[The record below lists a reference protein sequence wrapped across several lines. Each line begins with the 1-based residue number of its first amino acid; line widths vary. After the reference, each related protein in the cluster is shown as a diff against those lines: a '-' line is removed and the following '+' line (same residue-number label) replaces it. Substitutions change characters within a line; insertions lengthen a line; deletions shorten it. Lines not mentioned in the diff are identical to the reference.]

1 MNTQTM
7 TAQLNKNTGVQNMK
21 NKLNFIMLMALSLGW
36 MSTAFAAVATMQQTF
51 DLKPGWNAIY
61 VELEPTENRIENI
74 FSGIPVRSVWR
85 WIPGKL
91 GKDFIQDPAEGL
103 LSLDGWFGY
112 FPEPRP
118 EAFLTNLYTL
128 SANTAYLVYL
138 DDNQNRS
145 FNLTGQPVY
154 SAINWRTNGFTLTGL
169 PVNPGS
175 EPSFADYFSLSTQHA
190 NQPIYK
196 LNAAGVWEQIT
207 NLSSTVI
214 KSGEAYW
221 VYTDG
226 ISNYP
231 GLIDVKLQQ
240 GESLEY
246 RTIFTEMN
254 FMLSN
259 TSDVTNFV
267 RLDRVGGN
275 NMPMKFL
282 NVDPESG
289 EEAWPDLPNSRVIE
303 LRPGEDVVVSLAV
316 DRGNFSEERMEQIF
330 SISNEQGVRHLIH
343 AGASTIQPLSLPT
356 RGMLKRGITQAP
368 ASNAGLWAG
377 SVQVKGV
384 SEAQNSGVEPLPV
397 GKPFAFRVLIHID
410 ATGTARLLKN
420 VVQMWQEGSYTPS
433 ATNPDYLEVDVP
445 GNYVLLTDDSL
456 IPNYSGVTVRSG
468 QSAGIRFSTIGYD
481 FNGNDV
487 EMSGEFAVGNSLSVS
502 LLVDSD
508 LPTNPFYHKYH
519 PDHDNLDAQ
528 FLNYKQEAFQ
538 VTREMQFLFSQHNPN
553 YPDVQDPPG
562 WGYQDMGGVFRE
574 SISGLHKNTIFIE
587 GEFRLQRVAATAVLN
602 Q

>member
-1 MNTQTM
+1 MNQSSKQTHQS
-7 TAQLNKNTGVQNMK
+7 AVPGALHMK
-21 NKLNFIMLMALSLGW
+21 NKLTFIALLAFSLL
-36 MSTAFAAVATMQQTF
+36 SQPAISAVANMEQSF
-51 DLKPGWNAIY
+51 DLRPGWNAIH
-61 VELEPTENRIENI
+61 VELEPNENRIEDI
-74 FSGIPVRSVWR
+74 FAGIPVRSVWR

-138 DDNQNRS
+138 DGTQNRS
-145 FNLTGQPVY
+145 ITITGKPIY
-154 SAINWRTNGFTLTGL
+154 SVVNWRTNGFTLTGL
-169 PVNPGS
+169 PVNPGQ
-175 EPSFADYFSLSTQHA
+175 EPSFADYFSLSAQHSG
-190 NQPIYK
+190 QPIYQ
-196 LNAAGVWEQIT
+196 LNAAGFWEQIT
-207 NLSSTVI
+207 NLSTTVI
-214 KSGEAYW
+214 QSGEAYW
-221 VYTDG
+221 IYTDG
-226 ISNYP
+226 NSKFP
-231 GLIDVKLQQ
+231 GMIDIQLQQ
-240 GESLEY
+240 GESLDY
-246 RTIFTEMN
+246 RTIFTELD

-267 RLDRVGGN
+267 RMDRVGSTF
-275 NMPMKFL
+275 MPMKIL
-282 NVDPESG
+282 NVDPETG
-289 EEAWPDLPNSRVIE
+289 EEAWPDLPMSRVIE
-303 LRPGEDVVVSLAV
+303 MAPGEDVVVRLAV
-316 DRGNFSEERMEQIF
+316 DRGNFNEERMEQIF
-330 SISNEQGVRHLIH
+330 SISNEQGARYLLH
-343 AGASTIQPLSLPT
+343 ASASTIQPLTLPT
-356 RGMLKRGITQAP
+356 RGMRQRGITQVP
-368 ASNAGLWAG
+368 TSNAGLWAG
-377 SVQVKGV
+377 TVQVKGV
-384 SEAQNSGVEPLPV
+384 SEAQNSGVEPQPV

-420 VVQMWQEGSYTPS
+420 VVQMWQEGTYTPS

-445 GNYVLLTDDSL
+445 GNYVLITDENL

-468 QSAGIRFSTIGYD
+468 QSAGIRYSTIGYD
-481 FNGNDV
+481 FSGNEI
-487 EMSGEFAVGNSLSVS
+487 EMSGDFAIASSLNVS

-538 VTREMQFLFSQHNPN
+538 VTREMQFLFSEHNPR
-553 YPDVQDPPG
+553 YPEIQDPPG
-562 WGYQDMGGVFRE
+562 WGYQQMGGVFRE

-587 GEFRLQRVAATAVLN
+587 GDFRLQRVAATAVLN